1 MACDMKKAFDL
12 VLGSVVCL
20 FGLVLGWVFL
30 KTIDFGNLVLN
41 RKLVLSVVVP
51 ATIVL
56 VGLKRI
62 FTRRAP
68 APRN

>member
-1 MACDMKKAFDL
+1 MKKAFDL
-12 VLGSVVCL
+12 VLGSGVCL
-20 FGLVLGWVFL
+20 FGLVLGWFFL